1 MSINKE
7 FPASV
12 CKLDN
17 GLTFIHQQIT
27 ATPVV
32 VADIWVGAG
41 SALESQPYFGMAHFL
56 EHMIFKGTAKV
67 APGVFDRNIEN
78 RGGVSNA
85 ATSYDYA
92 HYNLTTVSDHL
103 GEILPQMLEMLLH
116 PAIPDDEF
124 NRERDVVI
132 EEIRQA
138 QDDPDWLG
146 YQHLI
151 NNIYQHHPYGR
162 SVLGTESELMQNSP
176 AAMRNFHGKYYQPE
190 NMTAVVVGGI
200 SQASALE
207 IVGETFCEFTSD
219 CYGFLQPE
227 TTSKP
232 IITGINRQEIA
243 IPRLEQARLI
253 MAWVC
258 PGVEKLRAAYG
269 MDLLS
274 TLLAEGRTS
283 RLVRDLREEQQLVQ
297 GICSNFSLQK
307 ESSLFTITAWL
318 EPKNIETVEALIC
331 LHLEKLLSEGISQ
344 AELTRC
350 QRLLCSD
357 YAFSTETPNQ
367 IASLYGYYSTV
378 AQPEIAVTYPQQIL
392 SYDVLEL
399 QKLANSYLSP
409 EKYTVTV
416 MK

>member
-41 SALESQPYFGMAHFL
+41 SALESRPCFGMAHFL
-56 EHMIFKGTAKV
+56 EHMIFKGTAKL

-92 HYNLTTVSDHL
+92 HYTLTTPSSQVQHAL
-103 GEILPQMLEMLLH
+103 PQMGEILLNA
-116 PAIPDDEF
+116 AIPDDEF
-124 NRERDVVI
+124 NRERDVVL

-138 QDDPDWLG
+138 QDDPDWQG
-146 YQHLI
+146 YQHLL

-162 SVLGTESELMQNSP
+162 SVLGTESQLMQNSP
-176 AAMRNFHGKYYQPE
+176 QAMRNFHSAYYQPE

-200 SQASALE
+200 SQESALE
-207 IVGETFCEFTSD
+207 IVGETFCQFPNRCHE
-219 CYGFLQPE
+219 FLQPE
-227 TTSKP
+227 SISKP
-232 IITGINRQEIA
+232 LITGVSRQEIA

-258 PGVEKLRAAYG
+258 PGVEKIRAAYG

-274 TLLAEGRTS
+274 ALLAEGRTS
-283 RLVRDLREEQQLVQ
+283 RLVRDLREEKQLVQ

-307 ESSLFTITAWL
+307 ECSLFTITVWL
-318 EPKNIETVEALIC
+318 ESEYVERVEAVIC
-331 LHLEKLLSEGISQ
+331 LHLQKLISEGISQ

-350 QRLLCSD
+350 QRLLCND

-367 IASLYGYYSTV
+367 LASLYGYYSTI

-399 QKLANSYLSP
+399 QQLVSRYLSV
-409 EKYTVTV
+409 EQYAVTV

>member
-41 SALESQPYFGMAHFL
+41 SAFESQPHFGMAHFL
-56 EHMIFKGTAKV
+56 EHMIFKGTLNI

-92 HYNLTTVSDHL
+92 HYTLTAASSHL
-103 GEILPQMLEMLLH
+103 KETLPQMGEMLLH
-116 PAIPDDEF
+116 AAIPDDEF
-124 NRERDVVI
+124 HTERDVVL

-146 YQHLI
+146 YQQLLNH
-151 NNIYQHHPYGR
+151 IYQHHPYGR
-162 SVLGTESELMQNSP
+162 SVLGTEWELMQNSP
-176 AAMRNFHGKYYQPE
+176 DTMRNFHNKYYQPK

-200 SQASALE
+200 SQESALE
-207 IVGETFCEFTSD
+207 IVCETFSQFPICRHQFS
-219 CYGFLQPE
+219 QPK
-227 TTSKP
+227 TIAKP
-232 IITGINRQEIA
+232 IITGISRQEITL
-243 IPRLEQARLI
+243 PRLEQARLI

-258 PGVEKLRAAYG
+258 PGVEKLRVAYG

-274 TLLAEGRTS
+274 ALLAEGRTS

-297 GICSNFSLQK
+297 GICSSFSLQK
-307 ESSLFTITAWL
+307 ECSLFTITVWL
-318 EPKNIETVEALIC
+318 EPEYAERVEALIC
-331 LHLEKLLSEGISQ
+331 LHLERIITQGVSL

-350 QRLLCSD
+350 QRLLCND
-357 YAFSTETPNQ
+357 FAFSTETPNQ
-367 IASLYGYYSTV
+367 LAGLYGYYSTI
-378 AQPEIAVTYPQQIL
+378 AQAEIAVTYPQQ
-392 SYDVLEL
+392 VLLYNVQEL
-399 QKLANSYLSP
+399 QELAKVYLSP
-409 EKYTVTV
+409 DRYVVTV